1 VAISLDPATKVIT
14 IPQADLTF
22 VSGTLYELDTNQF
35 RKDVTTLLS
44 SETYIWMDDAY
55 SHNGE
60 VTVAGTTFSRTL
72 EFINGYSVKFED
84 TGSQYS
90 VNLQGSNNN
99 IFDVE
104 NGILVPTDKVT
115 VISNNSGGL
124 IGGQAILDG
133 LEYLDQKVYIN
144 TESLSPGNGTQGD
157 PFNTWTAA
165 IDFAETEGFRRLV
178 LLADATVDRQIKN
191 FEIEGIGEPSLDFN
205 GQNMDSSTLIG
216 LSVTGTML
224 GTVSARACTLN
235 SASGLDGLF
244 IDTGLIGTNTLAA
257 GANVTITQ
265 GFSRVAGLARPTI
278 DMNAL
283 STGASLSLRGY
294 SGGLT
299 VTNCDHADDVAT
311 LEISQGKVE
320 LAASCTAGTISV
332 RGLATLL
339 DNSAGTTVD
348 VPALLSPEDVIIKL
362 NNNFAISAAGL

>member
-133 LEYLDQKVYIN
+133 LEYLD
-144 TESLSPGNGTQGD
+144 
-157 PFNTWTAA
+157 
-165 IDFAETEGFRRLV
+165 
-178 LLADATVDRQIKN
+178 LADATVDRQIKN

-216 LSVTGTML
+216 LSLTGTML
-224 GTVSARACTLN
+224 GIVSARACTLN
-235 SASGLDGLF
+235 SVSGLDGLF
-244 IDTGLIGTNTLAA
+244 ISTGLIGTNTLAA

>member
-1 VAISLDPATKVIT
+1 MALTLNPATRLIT
-14 IPQADLTF
+14 VPQADLTF
-22 VSGTLYELDTNQF
+22 ISGTLYELDTNQF
-35 RKDVTTLLS
+35 RKDVFDLIA
-44 SETYIWMDDAY
+44 SEPYIWMPDAY

-72 EFINGYSVKFED
+72 EFINGYSIQFEN

-144 TESLSPGNGTQGD
+144 TEAIPAGNGTQGL

-165 IDFAETEGFRRLV
+165 VDFAEAEGFRRLV
-178 LLADATVDRQIKN
+178 LLADATVDRQINN
-191 FEIEGIGEPSLDFN
+191 FQIEGIGEPSLDFN
-205 GQNMDSSTLIG
+205 GQSMDKSTMIG
-216 LSVTGTML
+216 CSLTGTMT
-224 GTVSARACTLN
+224 GTVSTRDCTLN
-235 SASGLDGLF
+235 GVTGLDGIF
-244 IDTGLIGTNTLAA
+244 INTGLIGTNTLATA
-257 GANVTITQ
+257 ADVTITQ

-283 STGASLSLRGY
+283 STGAALSLRGY

-299 VTNCDHADDVAT
+299 ITNCDHANDVAT
-311 LEISQGKVE
+311 LEVSQGKVE
-320 LAASCTAGTISV
+320 LAASCTAGVISV
-332 RGLATLL
+332 RGVTTLL

-348 VPALLSPEDVIIKL
+348 TPALLSPQDVITKL
-362 NNNFAISAAGL
+362 NNNFAVSAAAL